1 MMMAF
6 YKKKPKDKKLSPTLD
21 YMKKM
26 REDEWK
32 IIQAEEKG
40 FKKLEGKNER

>member
-1 MMMAF
+1 MAF

-32 IIQAEEKG
+32 RIQAEERG
-40 FKKLEGKNER
+40 FKKLEYNERS